1 MIAYAFPPEGRA
13 GTFRPLRFVRYLSK
27 MGWGTSIISC
37 KPYRYERYDPDLLAM
52 VPKETEIIRVR
63 GCDPWQAFQAWRE
76 KRVKRRLSGG
86 PVEMVDQIREAQY
99 APFRSRVREALHTA
113 ERFFYLPDMAKPWI
127 RPAVEA
133 TVDACTRKQPNVIW
147 ATVGPV
153 SSGVV
158 AQRAS
163 ERTGLPYVL
172 DFRDPWGL
180 NYYEEEVKRS
190 RWAAGVAHRIMY
202 GILERAQAVVFLFRT
217 IAECYLRA
225 YHGALDPAKVHII
238 PNGYEGS
245 LEDFNPPD
253 GGRCTIFYAGN
264 LSTYRYDTLLLG
276 LRSLKQTDPVLAER
290 LRLFFVGD
298 GMEKIAREVRTLGL
312 SDIVETM
319 GPVPYAEILRLQ
331 GDAHSFLI
339 LGRNPN
345 RKGHELVAGAKL
357 FGYLKGR
364 RPIFGVLPRDE
375 TAKILYRVGART
387 VANADSVSDIVT
399 VLRRILDAWS
409 EGTLPSLLPDR
420 AACEVYSSEHQTLA
434 LIRALEGQ
442 PPTEPFI
449 SGSIEVPVSL
459 RGDLVTRSETGLSV
473 ASSRIQKLS

>member
-1 MIAYAFPPEGRA
+1 M
-13 GTFRPLRFVRYLSK
+13 
-27 MGWGTSIISC
+27 
-37 KPYRYERYDPDLLAM
+37 
-52 VPKETEIIRVR
+52 
-63 GCDPWQAFQAWRE
+63 Q
-76 KRVKRRLSGG
+76 RRLSGG

-113 ERFFYLPDMAKPWI
+113 ERFFYLPDMAMPWI

-202 GILERAQAVVFLFRT
+202 GILERAQAVVFLFHSV
-217 IAECYLRA
+217 AECYLRA

-264 LSTYRYDTLLLG
+264 LSTYRYDTLLQAIH
-276 LRSLKQTDPVLAER
+276 SLKETDSKGVKQ
-290 LRLFFVGD
+290 LRFLFVGD
-298 GMEKIAREVRTLGL
+298 GMETIARDAV
-312 SDIVETM
+312 
-319 GPVPYAEILRLQ
+319 ALRLTDIIETAGPTSYTEVNRLQ
-331 GDAHSFLI
+331 LDAHSFLI

-364 RPIFGVLPRDE
+364 RPILGVLPLDE
-375 TAKILYRVGART
+375 TRKILYRVGART
-387 VANADSVSDIVT
+387 VANADLVSDIVT
-399 VLRRILDAWS
+399 VLRQILDAWS

-459 RGDLVTRSETGLSV
+459 RGDLVTRSETGMSM
-473 ASSRIQKLS
+473 ASSRIQ